1 MENPKELAKI
11 LIDDTSYETR
21 LTPKFRRRKPYV
33 ALDPKKV
40 YAFIPGIITK
50 LNVYDGQKV
59 SRGQSLL
66 ILEAMKMMNDV
77 KCPSEGRIKT
87 IHIKQG
93 QMVVNGQLLLELE

>member
-1 MENPKELAKI
+1 MENPKEFTKI
-11 LIDDTSYETR
+11 VIDDTSYETR

-33 ALDPKKV
+33 VLDPKKV

-50 LNVYDGQKV
+50 LNVYDGQKI

-77 KCPSEGRIKT
+77 KSPADGRIKT
-87 IHIKQG
+87 VHIKQG